1 MDITDEEFENII
13 KNLTVRQQKLL
24 GVLKESGEL
33 DGLVE
38 MMEKIKKDRDE
49 IAFSNIFDFLAP
61 KIKTYFMQNGL
72 STDIS
77 EELTQEVMS
86 TIWSKSDKYDPY
98 KSAVSTWVY
107 TIARNK
113 KVDFLRKN
121 ANIKVSEE
129 DIREFLYEDNQKNK
143 IIETEI
149 IDQVNR
155 INGELNENQ
164 RKIIKMNFFENKSH
178 KKIAEELEIPLGTVK
193 SRIRH
198 ILIKMQRFL

>member
-1 MDITDEEFENII
+1 
-13 KNLTVRQQKLL
+13 
-24 GVLKESGEL
+24 
-33 DGLVE
+33 
-38 MMEKIKKDRDE
+38 
-49 IAFSNIFDFLAP
+49 
-61 KIKTYFMQNGL
+61 
-72 STDIS
+72 
-77 EELTQEVMS
+77 MS
-86 TIWSKSDKYDPY
+86 IVWVKSDKYDPS
-98 KSAVSTWVY
+98 KSALSTWVF

-113 KVDFLRKN
+113 KTDFFRKN
-121 ANIKVSEE
+121 TNMKINEE